1 MILLDTD
8 VLWELR
14 HGPGGRGDA
23 AVAAWAAGQSRGNL
37 FVSALALAELG
48 AGARSIERVDKAGAA
63 ALRRWSEGSVRRAF
77 EGRILPIDAGVA
89 MRAATLGYANAIDG
103 LIAATA
109 LEQGLTLA
117 TGNPAAFRM
126 GKVRTVDPW
135 RYAPAP
141 GELLADDGD
150 WRQASRGGATWLR
163 NLFARG

>member
-14 HGPGGRGDA
+14 HVSSGRGDA
-23 AVAAWAAGQSRGNL
+23 AVAAWAVGQSRADL

-48 AGARSIERVDKAGAA
+48 AGARSIERADKAGAA
-63 ALRRWSEGSVRRAF
+63 ALRRWADGAVRRAF
-77 EGRILPIDAGVA
+77 DGRILPVDTGVA
-89 MRAATLGYANAIDG
+89 MRAATLGYANMVDG

-126 GKVRTVDPW
+126 GKVRTVNPW
-135 RYAPAP
+135 RYTPAP
-141 GELLADDGD
+141 GELPADDGD
-150 WRQASRGGATWLR
+150 WRQASRGRATWLR

>member
-8 VLWELR
+8 VLWQLR
-14 HGPGGRGDA
+14 HGAGGRGDA
-23 AVAAWAAGQSRGNL
+23 AVAAWAARQSLGNL

-48 AGARSIERVDKAGAA
+48 AGARSIERADKAGAA
-63 ALRRWSEGSVRRAF
+63 ALRRWADGAVRRAF
-77 EGRILPIDAGVA
+77 DGRILPVDAAVA
-89 MRAATLGYANAIDG
+89 TRAATLGYANAVDG

-117 TGNPAAFRM
+117 TGSPAAFRA
-126 GKVRTVDPW
+126 GKVRTVNPW
-135 RYAPAP
+135 RYAPAAGDP
-141 GELLADDGD
+141 PVEDGD